1 MKKNLSNFY
10 FRSGLFFILSSIGA
24 VLNYAL
30 YIFLAHILNVR
41 DFGDFAVIMA
51 LSNQILGILLSINL
65 TSIYLVKAE
74 GSEKAKHK
82 LQIVQK
88 MLIWAFLIIILLL
101 GFVWPIL
108 INWLKIKDSVT
119 LLLLAAMLLC
129 SIPSIIWTGFLQGH
143 KKLFEVGVFN
153 FSSSSFKFIFALIFG
168 YVGGVVG
175 SLSGVLLGL
184 MLGLTTLKIIAR
196 TNLPAIRTIF
206 SRLTSDERLVV
217 KDLRSYIIGST
228 IIVGLLSILQNIDIT
243 YAKVL
248 FSPDVAGVYSGISIL
263 SNSIYYVAL
272 MLIWIVLP
280 EISIE
285 NSTHNYRLL
294 KTSYKLLSVL
304 ALGVVLVE
312 YIFKN
317 GLTSLL
323 LGDKFSGQG
332 SILIYASLYQILLVG
347 VTLYAYYLLV
357 LRDIKALILCLCIV
371 LPSATLPWI
380 LGHNTLAMVRAL
392 VYSILLG
399 IVMYSLIN
407 VIVINSGAN
416 DAKQIS

>member
-1 MKKNLSNFY
+1 
-10 FRSGLFFILSSIGA
+10 
-24 VLNYAL
+24 
-30 YIFLAHILNVR
+30 
-41 DFGDFAVIMA
+41 
-51 LSNQILGILLSINL
+51 
-65 TSIYLVKAE
+65 
-74 GSEKAKHK
+74 
-82 LQIVQK
+82 
-88 MLIWAFLIIILLL
+88 
-101 GFVWPIL
+101 
-108 INWLKIKDSVT
+108 
-119 LLLLAAMLLC
+119 
-129 SIPSIIWTGFLQGH
+129 
-143 KKLFEVGVFN
+143 
-153 FSSSSFKFIFALIFG
+153 
-168 YVGGVVG
+168 
-175 SLSGVLLGL
+175 

-248 FSPDVAGVYSGISIL
+248 FSPDIAGVYSGISIL